1 MVLRNR
7 SFRRL
12 LAALAV
18 SQLGDWLYNVALLAY
33 VFERTHSP
41 VWLGATTAA
50 RVLPIVLLGP
60 LAGLLGDRFDRRA
73 VMIASD
79 LVRAGTMLALVAV
92 AQGHAPVLL
101 VPLLAALAT
110 AAASPYAPCVAASV
124 PRLVGTDELAA
135 ANALRAGIGPLAIV
149 VGPAAGAL
157 ALALGG
163 SAGAFATNAGT
174 FLVSAALTAAVADR
188 AAFRPSGAGAE
199 REPGLW
205 SAVSVGARELL
216 RHRSAARLIGA
227 DVLCSFVY
235 GVETVALVAISMRL
249 GWHESGYGV
258 LLGAVGLGGV
268 AGTVLV
274 TRLTRRLGRPT
285 VITAA
290 LLSIALSLPLMA
302 VVPVVAVVALA
313 AATTGA
319 GSIAVEVLAETALQE
334 QLPDD
339 VLARAYGFAFP
350 VSIGG
355 IAAGSLVTAPLV
367 SWLGLTGGLAVIGAA
382 VAGYALWLHGPDAMV
397 RLWRAGTAY
406 GPAAS

>member
-1 MVLRNR
+1 MITVLRNG

-60 LAGLLGDRFDRRA
+60 VAGLLGDRFDRRA

-79 LVRAGTMLALVAV
+79 LVRAATMLALVVV
-92 AQGHAPVLL
+92 AQGHAPVVL
-101 VPLLAALAT
+101 VPVLAALAT
-110 AAASPYAPCVAASV
+110 AAASPYAPCVAATV
-124 PRLVGTDELAA
+124 PRLVATGELTA
-135 ANALRAGIGPLAIV
+135 ANALRSAIGPVAIV
-149 VGPAAGAL
+149 AGPAVGAL

-163 SAGAFATNAGT
+163 PAGAFAVNAGT
-174 FLVSAALTAAVADR
+174 FLISAALTAAVADT
-188 AAFRPSGAGAE
+188 AAFRPSDAQAG
-199 REPGLW
+199 REPGIW
-205 SAVSVGARELL
+205 SAVSAGARELL
-216 RHRSAARLIGA
+216 RHRSAARLVGA

-235 GVETVALVAISMRL
+235 GVETVALVAISVRL
-249 GWHESGYGV
+249 GWSESGYGV

-268 AGTVLV
+268 AGTAVV
-274 TRLTRRLGRPT
+274 PRVVGRVGRPA

-290 LLSIALSLPLMA
+290 LLAIALAVPLTA
-302 VVPVVAVVALA
+302 VVPAAAAVALA
-313 AATTGA
+313 AAATGA
-319 GSIAVEVLAETALQE
+319 GSLAVEVLAETTLQE
-334 QLPDD
+334 QLPDE
-339 VLARAYGFAFP
+339 VFARAYGFAFP

-367 SWLGLTGGLAVIGAA
+367 SWLGLTGALIAVGAA
-382 VAGYALWLHGPDAMV
+382 VAAYALWLRG
-397 RLWRAGTAY
+397 AGR
-406 GPAAS
+406 